1 VRDAANAFEGILS
14 PAEDSQEQPEAVEA
28 EAEETVSDVEDSQ
41 DYEEAV
47 EATEDEVVD
56 EYEMSDEDDDAEE
69 VEEQPQTFRVKAA
82 GEEKDVTLDEL
93 MQGYQLG
100 ADYTKKTQE
109 LAELRKANEAESKA
123 IQESKQVRDTY
134 AQRLKAIEEF
144 LMQGYQLGADYT
156 KKTQELAELRKAN
169 EAEQKAIQE
178 SKQVRD
184 TYAQRLK
191 AIEEFLTQGDSQE
204 DLAALKENDPIG
216 YAVKVAEQT
225 EKREQIEAV
234 RAEQN
239 RLAQQQQAEY
249 QSAMSRFVQD
259 EAQKLTKILPEFSD
273 KTKGEQLRN
282 EIRNYGKSVGFTDD
296 ELAQVYDHRQVLTL
310 HKAMMYDKLQKSKP
324 TVKKKVAEAPKMA
337 KAGTKIKEG
346 NRDVQRKQMDRLRQS
361 GRKEDA
367 AALFENF
374 I

>member
-1 VRDAANAFEGILS
+1 MEEQITTPEQGSETLTVREAANAFEGFLS

-28 EAEETVSDVEDSQ
+28 EAEETVSDVEEDT
-41 DYEEAV
+41 EEV
-47 EATEDEVVD
+47 ESEDDTEEV
-56 EYEMSDEDDDAEE
+56 EYEASDEDDDAEE

-109 LAELRKANEAESKA
+109 LAELRKANEAEQKA

-144 LMQGYQLGADYT
+144 LM
-156 KKTQELAELRKAN
+156 
-169 EAEQKAIQE
+169 
-178 SKQVRD
+178 
-184 TYAQRLK
+184 
-191 AIEEFLTQGDSQE
+191 QGDSQE

-225 EKREQIEAV
+225 EKKQQLDAIKLEQDRIAKE
-234 RAEQN
+234 
-239 RLAQQQQAEY
+239 QQADY
-249 QSAMSRFVQD
+249 AQAMQRYVAD
-259 EAQKLTKILPEFSD
+259 EAEKLNKVLPEFSD
-273 KTKGEQLRN
+273 KVKGEQLRN
-282 EIRNYGKSVGFTDD
+282 EIRNYGKTIGFTDQ
-296 ELAQVYDHRQVLTL
+296 ELAQVYDSRYVLTL
-310 HKAMMYDKLQKSKP
+310 HKAMQYDKLQKSKP
-324 TVKKKVAEAPKMA
+324 SVKKKVAEAPKMA

-346 NRDVQRKQMDRLRQS
+346 NADIRKKQMAKLRQTGS
-361 GRKEDA
+361 KQDA